1 MYKARL
7 FASKHA
13 RGYEITYNFLS
24 PIIIKTLKAIQV
36 ISKNRLDVP
45 ITWLEKQIK
54 GFLFDCQMCG
64 NCILSST
71 GMTCPMNCPKTLR
84 NGPCGGVLNNGNCEV
99 NPEMQC
105 VWVNA
110 WRGSRKMKNSIKIQQ
125 IQFAVNHEKRGSSA
139 WISLAKE

>member
-13 RGYEITYNFLS
+13 RGYEIAYNLSS
-24 PIIIKTLKAIQV
+24 PIILKALKLIR
-36 ISKNRLDVP
+36 IITKSRLDNP
-45 ITWLEKQIK
+45 ITWLEKKIK

-84 NGPCGGVLNNGNCEV
+84 NGPCGGVLKNGNCEV
-99 NPEMQC
+99 KPEMQC

-110 WRGSRKMKNSIKIQQ
+110 WRGSRKMKNELEIQQ
-125 IQFAVNHEKRGSSA
+125 IQFAVDHEKRGSSA
-139 WISLAKE
+139 WINLTKN